1 MQVKSSTSLLPN
13 ADRMVSFAW
22 SAHSLFICTCTCASM
37 SQQNMEIYFAEGL
50 AWEQGHLISPGWG
63 LSLPGV
69 ISPWLWSFF
78 GRQEPGMWGWN
89 KCWTFSRCP
98 PWPSS
103 HAISVS
109 RAVSPAHRTYIM
121 ELRQMTH
128 KCVSPDLN
136 LSPIWLPAGYFHLM
150 ASKASQNKHSPQT
163 THDVPPQSHLP

>member
-1 MQVKSSTSLLPN
+1 MQVSQQQSSTLLLPN

-136 LSPIWLPAGYFHLM
+136 LSPEFYLPYLTACWIFPLDGLQGI
-150 ASKASQNKHSPQT
+150 SK
-163 THDVPPQSHLP
+163 